1 MKKTFFQKV
10 HDLILSALGGLI
22 VLFLSFSIL
31 GMVIWFFVE
40 EVLSGGET
48 SRTLIICGCLGIL
61 PFGIV
66 AVFAIRNIRKSW
78 RNLDRMETFISS
90 LSEEERRELLDMMS
104 SSEDVSIGVDA
115 EGCRHFVS
123 ED

>member
-22 VLFLSFSIL
+22 VLFLLLNSRDGDL
-31 GMVIWFFVE
+31 
-40 EVLSGGET
+40 VLRRG
-48 SRTLIICGCLGIL
+48 
-61 PFGIV
+61 
-66 AVFAIRNIRKSW
+66 KSW

-104 SSEDVSIGVDA
+104 SSEVVSIGVDA